1 MKGNAATG
9 GSSRYRVRPLI
20 RAISNAGGTR
30 RPPAD
35 DPRQFRVRLRRLGTS
50 ADMDAK
56 SFAAY
61 LNDHLGGSEAALM
74 ITGRLVEQHGEDEV
88 GLYMR
93 TLRTEIEEGQAAI
106 RTALEIVGQGESVL
120 TRSVGVVGGMLTWLR
135 DAAPIGNAPTLLE
148 DLEALAIGVW
158 GKRLLWGTM
167 ARAASYDP
175 RFAVVDADRLA
186 AQAEAEERE
195 LLRLRSD
202 EIDRGLALGASAA

>member
-1 MKGNAATG
+1 
-9 GSSRYRVRPLI
+9 
-20 RAISNAGGTR
+20 
-30 RPPAD
+30 
-35 DPRQFRVRLRRLGTS
+35 
-50 ADMDAK
+50 MDAK
-56 SFAAY
+56 SFATY

-74 ITGRLVEQHGEDEV
+74 ITGRLAEEHGEDEV
-88 GLYMR
+88 GSYMR
-93 TLRTEIEEGQAAI
+93 TLQTEIEEGQAAI
-106 RTALEIVGQGESVL
+106 RTALEIVGEGEGML
-120 TRSVGVVGGMLTWLR
+120 ARGVGVVGGMLTWLR

-175 RFAVVDADRLA
+175 RLAVVDTDRLA

-202 EIDRGLALGASAA
+202 EIDRGLALGASVS